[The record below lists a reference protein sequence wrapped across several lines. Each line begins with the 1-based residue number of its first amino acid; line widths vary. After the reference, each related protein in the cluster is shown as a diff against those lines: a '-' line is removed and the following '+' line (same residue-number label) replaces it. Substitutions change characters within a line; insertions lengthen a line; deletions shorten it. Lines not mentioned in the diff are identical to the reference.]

1 MGMKGTSNIV
11 VNRTGSSL
19 APLCKRKRVTVIDF
33 DSIRHDDLFRSDE
46 IDEFLAQMF
55 RNEACN
61 SIMVIDS

>member
-46 IDEFLAQMF
+46 IE
-55 RNEACN
+55 
-61 SIMVIDS
+61 